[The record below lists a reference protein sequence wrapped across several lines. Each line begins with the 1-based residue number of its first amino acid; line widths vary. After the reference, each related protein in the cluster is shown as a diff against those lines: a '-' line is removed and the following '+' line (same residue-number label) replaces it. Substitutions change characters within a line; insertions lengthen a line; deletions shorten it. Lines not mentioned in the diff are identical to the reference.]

1 MLVGLLERVLV
12 LVRLEVPVRLLVWVV
27 VGVRVGVFVG
37 VSVGLRVGVFVGVP
51 VEGPGGSSA
60 ELLLGLQVAV
70 LVAVKVAVR
79 VGVDV
84 EVLDAVSVGLGVGLP
99 DAPGNCHTNSS
110 FADEPVNTFCPDGM
124 IRAALMTSVWPVH
137 CSMTSPVL
145 VSHTMTVLSAP
156 LDTAVVPWMSTAHTL
171 AVWTSILTS
180 SVPTE
185 GGGEGC
191 GEGRGGC
198 RKIREVVGM
207 AEGHA
212 GRIVKDARR
221 IALGDELVIRD
232 GLRSLMAKSHI
243 LAEADAGKVTS
254 WPAKS
259 DFFFAKSMQWLC
271 SWVLREDPGKI
282 GEGVGR
288 VEEHD

>member
-1 MLVGLLERVLV
+1 
-12 LVRLEVPVRLLVWVV
+12 
-27 VGVRVGVFVG
+27 
-37 VSVGLRVGVFVGVP
+37 
-51 VEGPGGSSA
+51 
-60 ELLLGLQVAV
+60 
-70 LVAVKVAVR
+70 
-79 VGVDV
+79 
-84 EVLDAVSVGLGVGLP
+84 
-99 DAPGNCHTNSS
+99 
-110 FADEPVNTFCPDGM
+110 
-124 IRAALMTSVWPVH
+124 
-137 CSMTSPVL
+137 MTSPVL

-221 IALGDELVIRD
+221 IVLGDELVIRD
-232 GLRSLMAKSHI
+232 GLQSLMAKSHI

-259 DFFFAKSMQWLC
+259 DFFFAKTMKRLPQNAC
-271 SWVLREDPGKI
+271 SGYAHGYCGRIRERS
-282 GEGVGR
+282 GR
-288 VEEHD
+288 VWEGSKSMIEGEDGRGCRKDRGG